1 MSQDWSV
8 LFRKQLAR
16 LREAKGLS
24 QVELSEMI
32 GAGQQYVGHVETGR
46 IETPPL
52 KKMKKLANALNVSV
66 GDLFFVDGLDDNPEV
81 LRSRIHALA
90 ASEDV
95 NQLRKFYRLM
105 LVSLEKKSK

>member
-1 MSQDWSV
+1 MSKDLGT

-16 LREAKGLS
+16 LRDSKGLS
-24 QVELSEMI
+24 QVKLSEMI

-46 IETPPL
+46 IKTPPL
-52 KKMKKLANALNVSV
+52 KKMKKL
-66 GDLFFVDGLDDNPEV
+66 FFIEGLDDSAEV

-90 ASEDV
+90 EIDDV
-95 NQLRKFYRLM
+95 NQLRHFYRLM

>member
-1 MSQDWSV
+1 MGT

-16 LREAKGLS
+16 LRDSKGLS
-24 QVELSEMI
+24 QVKLSEMI

-46 IETPPL
+46 IKTPPL
-52 KKMKKLANALNVSV
+52 KKMKKLANALSISV
-66 GDLFFVDGLDDNPEV
+66 GDLFFIEGLDDSAEV

-90 ASEDV
+90 EIDDV
-95 NQLRKFYRLM
+95 NQLRHFYRLM